1 MRRNPNG
8 REPARRQRGTNADGD
23 YEHPSGNQTWI
34 TDFAQSSVCRAQLC
48 RHRSRVLFE
57 HERDCSLGPKTDRV
71 ESARVNLSISCRM
84 PRPIVCWLPRPFVAH
99 VFLHPAHAKQSE
111 HQCVGGECA
120 IQAKMTSLACV
131 PTSRVPD
138 IGALVGYPRFAIV
151 AVTSTGRPNGSTSVS
166 GSTRDGPFL
175 DMLRRIC
182 VVFVVTRFGAD
193 FPGTFDDIL
202 VYVF

>member
-23 YEHPSGNQTWI
+23 CEHPSGNQTWI

-48 RHRSRVLFE
+48 RHQSRVLFE

-111 HQCVGGECA
+111 HQYVGGECA
-120 IQAKMTSLACV
+120 IQAKMIACLRTNVAGARHRCTRWISQIRQLCRKVHRSSKWIDLGVRLDTRRSL
-131 PTSRVPD
+131 SRHAP
-138 IGALVGYPRFAIV
+138 
-151 AVTSTGRPNGSTSVS
+151 
-166 GSTRDGPFL
+166 
-175 DMLRRIC
+175 
-182 VVFVVTRFGAD
+182 
-193 FPGTFDDIL
+193 
-202 VYVF
+202 